1 MDGGYLVPATLPI
14 VGVLA
19 RRYAE
24 LPKLDFTRHRVP
36 SLWYSRFSG
45 TPCYLKTLP
54 MFPDNDRC
62 FLPFPGAIHFFPH
75 CPSDQHIHHVE
86 QFTDLLG

>member
-1 MDGGYLVPATLPI
+1 
-14 VGVLA
+14 
-19 RRYAE
+19 
-24 LPKLDFTRHRVP
+24 
-36 SLWYSRFSG
+36 
-45 TPCYLKTLP
+45 

-62 FLPFPGAIHFFPH
+62 FLPFPGAIHFFPY